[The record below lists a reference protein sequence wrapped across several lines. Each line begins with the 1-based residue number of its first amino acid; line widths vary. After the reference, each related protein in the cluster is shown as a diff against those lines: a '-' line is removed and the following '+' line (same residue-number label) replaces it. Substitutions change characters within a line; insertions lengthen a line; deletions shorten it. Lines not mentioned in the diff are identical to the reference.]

1 MILKVATWT
10 FPLCRRNKLWI
21 NYVYRGE
28 GIGLSENSLILI
40 YNSVFITLQSVRYGN
55 IQNRKSSILT
65 VVIKIWSIC
74 KPLIYLKSILPY
86 GNQPIDLKCKS
97 IDWFRNNG
105 SISQKKSFSLRISAV
120 NVLWSHLLKKPHNG
134 KPRFSAVELP

>member
-10 FPLCRRNKLWI
+10 FRLCRRNKLWI

-28 GIGLSENSLILI
+28 GVGLSENSLILI
-40 YNSVFITLQSVRYGN
+40 YNSVFITLHSVRYRN
-55 IQNRKSSILT
+55 IQNRKNSILM

-97 IDWFRNNG
+97 IDWFLYNG
-105 SISQKKSFSLRISAV
+105 SISQKNKVFIKNFCSKCTLIIFTKETS
-120 NVLWSHLLKKPHNG
+120 
-134 KPRFSAVELP
+134 